1 MAREHLNRLDG
12 SKATSKA
19 VKIVVVV
26 SKRQAVDVDI
36 GSTSPNSA
44 LKQRMKGDTTHL

>member
-19 VKIVVVV
+19 VKVVVIV
-26 SKRQAVDVDI
+26 AKRQAVDIDI
-36 GSTSPNSA
+36 GRASFKLA
-44 LKQRMKGDTTHL
+44 LK